1 MKKAGAMG
9 SVTSYKVWRNNE
21 VRVSARQ
28 TVMIVTYKEQGS
40 SSRDALL
47 AANGAP
53 SMRCGERTVPG
64 LEPRPAMSSY
74 KERDRRN

>member
-1 MKKAGAMG
+1 MHEEGG
-9 SVTSYKVWRNNE
+9 RHGVSRYKVWRNNE
-21 VRVSARQ
+21 VRASARQ

-53 SMRCGERTVPG
+53 SMR
-64 LEPRPAMSSY
+64 
-74 KERDRRN
+74 